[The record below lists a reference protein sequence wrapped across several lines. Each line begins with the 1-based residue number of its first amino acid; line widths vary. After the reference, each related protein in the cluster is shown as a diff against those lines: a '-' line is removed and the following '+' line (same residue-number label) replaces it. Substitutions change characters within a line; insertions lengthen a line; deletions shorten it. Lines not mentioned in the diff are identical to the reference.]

1 MPETTDY
8 PSEAERLFR
17 EGYSCSQSVFCAF
30 APALGLERDRA
41 AALSSPFGG
50 GIGRMREVC
59 GAFSGLMLL
68 CGFVVGYSDPADSDL
83 KNRYYCFLRSLADDF
98 RAEASSIVCREIMP
112 GAEVGGYPAPRTEE
126 FYRTRPC
133 LKMVR
138 LAARIG
144 QERVLPLLG
153 KSI

>member
-1 MPETTDY
+1 MTKK
-8 PSEAERLFR
+8 ERAMELFTQ
-17 EGYSCSQSVFCAF
+17 GYNCAQSVVLAF
-30 APALGLERDRA
+30 AEELSLDNTTLAK
-41 AALSSPFGG
+41 LSSSFGG
-50 GIGRMREVC
+50 GLGRMREVC

-144 QERVLPLLG
+144 QERVLPLIG
-153 KSI
+153 KSL